1 MENEN
6 KNVQPTEEELQEK
19 VRQDVSE
26 KIAEAAAE
34 VQDEIDMAAE
44 TVEEVETAEVEE
56 TDAEEFD
63 AVEGEE
69 TVYEYEESYE
79 DAEEYEEVPV
89 KEPKKVTLNL
99 SSLVL
104 SLIGTAI
111 IGALLLFV
119 GLKIPGWVASIPE
132 GKTVATVNGTDITD
146 LDMKN
151 YIYTEAT
158 NYLKEAGAQV
168 KNPSEFDWSQEVEP
182 GKTAEALVK
191 ERALD
196 AAIKD
201 IILIQK
207 GEEMGVE
214 FDEKATRAE
223 VEMQNQQLISQ
234 YSEEIVILNAE
245 AQALTDMK
253 QYTRKVVQY
262 QNIQAV
268 ETDIEAAP
276 EKYYPEDMS
285 VLNGLEN
292 NTEISA
298 KHILIKFEEAAETE
312 EGEEAAPVDN
322 TAKKT
327 QAEEILARINGG
339 EDFDALMKEFN
350 EDTGEPETGYTFGP
364 GEMVAEFEEAAKAL
378 KIDEVSGLVESTYGY
393 HIIKRTAGIGEV
405 KNFWMEDAK
414 VKTKGAY
421 DKMSLAE
428 ILAETEAAT
437 EEFQKKMAELQGA
450 ASK

>member
-44 TVEEVETAEVEE
+44 TVAEVETTDVEE
-56 TDAEEFD
+56 IDV
-63 AVEGEE
+63 VEGEE
-69 TVYEYEESYE
+69 AVYEYEESYE

-111 IGALLLFV
+111 IGALLFFV
-119 GLKIPGWVASIPE
+119 GLKVPGWIANIPE
-132 GKTVATVNGTDITD
+132 GKTVATVNGTVITD

-151 YIYTEAT
+151 YIYTEASKYVREVGT
-158 NYLKEAGAQV
+158 QV
-168 KNPSEFDWSQEVEP
+168 NNLSEYDWSQEVEP

-196 AAIKD
+196 AAVKD
-201 IILIQK
+201 VILIQK
-207 GEEMGVE
+207 GEDVGVE
-214 FDEKATRAE
+214 FDAKAAREEA
-223 VEMQNQQLISQ
+223 EMQNQQLISQ
-234 YSEEIVILNAE
+234 YSEDIVILNAK

-253 QYTRKVVQY
+253 QYTRKVVQF
-262 QNIQAV
+262 QNIQMVKA
-268 ETDIEAAP
+268 DIEADP

-298 KHILIKFEEAAETE
+298 KHILIKFEEGEDAAS
-312 EGEEAAPVDN
+312 VDN

-364 GEMVAEFEEAAKAL
+364 GEMVAEFEDAAKAL

-405 KNFWMEDAK
+405 KNFWSEDAK
-414 VKTKGAY
+414 IKTKGAY
-421 DKMSLAE
+421 DKISLVE
-428 ILAETEAAT
+428 IIEEVEKAA
-437 EEFQKKMAELQGA
+437 EEFMEKMTEIQSA
-450 ASK
+450 AGN

>member
-6 KNVQPTEEELQEK
+6 KNVQPAEDELLEK

-34 VQDEIDMAAE
+34 VQDEIDKVAE
-44 TVEEVETAEVEE
+44 TVADVEE
-56 TDAEEFD
+56 SE
-63 AVEGEE
+63 VIEGDEA
-69 TVYEYEESYE
+69 VYEYAESYE
-79 DAEEYEEVPV
+79 DADEYEEVPAR
-89 KEPKKVTLNL
+89 EPKRVTLNL

-119 GLKIPGWVASIPE
+119 GLKVPGWVANIPE
-132 GKTVATVNGTDITD
+132 GKVVAAVNGADITD

-158 NYLKEAGAQV
+158 NYIKEAGVQV
-168 KNPSEFDWSQEVEP
+168 NKLSEFDWSQEVEP
-182 GKTAEALVK
+182 GKTVEELVK

-196 AAIKD
+196 AAVKD
-201 IILIQK
+201 FVLIQK
-207 GEEMGVE
+207 GKALGVE
-214 FDEKATRAE
+214 FDEKTAREEADT
-223 VEMQNQQLISQ
+223 QNQQLIKQ
-234 YSEEIVILNAE
+234 YGEELVILNAE
-245 AQALTDMK
+245 AQALTNIK

-262 QNIQAV
+262 QNIQMVKA
-268 ETDIEAAP
+268 DIEADP

-285 VLNGLEN
+285 VLSDFEN

-298 KHILIKFEEAAETE
+298 KHILIKFEEAEDD
-312 EGEEAAPVDN
+312 AAVDN

-364 GEMVAEFEEAAKAL
+364 GEMVPEFEEAAKAL
-378 KIDEVSGLVESTYGY
+378 KIGEVSGLVESTYGY

-405 KNFWMEDAK
+405 KSLWMEDAK
-414 VKTKGAY
+414 VKTKGTY
-421 DKMSLAE
+421 KKMSLVEIIEEAE
-428 ILAETEAAT
+428 NASEKFLEKMT
-437 EEFQKKMAELQGA
+437 EFQNAGK
-450 ASK
+450 